1 MLEIPERTKVRQNLT
16 SMRMRP
22 QNQNRCPQKISN
34 NGNDDYSQQLF
45 ERIKDKQLKRRNNY
59 TTMQSNNENGNQS
72 ILKKQSIGPMNYMIY
87 EMPAIKNEINPLKHF
102 PMTPLS
108 REQVVNKKIQM
119 KSQMNRENINHE
131 NLSNLFSSRENMSR
145 TGNELVLPETPETLS
160 DSNKNNITSASDAF
174 QMN

>member
-1 MLEIPERTKVRQNLT
+1 
-16 SMRMRP
+16 
-22 QNQNRCPQKISN
+22 
-34 NGNDDYSQQLF
+34 
-45 ERIKDKQLKRRNNY
+45 
-59 TTMQSNNENGNQS
+59 
-72 ILKKQSIGPMNYMIY
+72 MNYMIY

-108 REQVVNKKIQM
+108 REQVVKKKIQM